1 MARRALAAGLAACLL
16 LGGCGFQLA
25 DTPGAATQIAQQA
38 LHVVGGSPEFR
49 QEFARTLHRI
59 DVAFA
64 PGRAEADLTVHL
76 EGPEEREQVI
86 AVSDAGLDAREYEI
100 GMHLTVRLQAPGS
113 EPAAAITLSRYRHWA
128 FDADDYLAA
137 DEERAVL
144 AEELRAELMEAL
156 LLLIQAQG

>member
-1 MARRALAAGLAACLL
+1 MAKRALAAGLAACLM

-25 DTPGAATQIAQQA
+25 DAPGVATRISQQT
-38 LHVVGGSPEFR
+38 LHVVGGSPAFR
-49 QEFARTLHRI
+49 QELSRTLHRI

-64 PGRAEADLTVHL
+64 SDSAGADLIVHL

-86 AVSDAGLDAREYEI
+86 AVSAAGLDAREYEI

-113 EPAAAITLSRYRHWA
+113 EPAKPVTLSRYRHWA
-128 FDADDYLAA
+128 FDVDDYLAA
-137 DEERAVL
+137 DEERIVL
-144 AEELRAELMEAL
+144 VEELRAELMEAL

>member
-1 MARRALAAGLAACLL
+1 MARRALAAGLAACLM

-25 DTPGAATQIAQQA
+25 DTPGAATRISQKT
-38 LHVVGGSPEFR
+38 LHVAGGSPEFR
-49 QEFARTLHRI
+49 HEFAQTLRRI

-64 PGRAEADLTVHL
+64 PGSAGADLIVHL

-86 AVSDAGLDAREYEI
+86 AVTDAGLDAREYEI

-113 EPAAAITLSRYRHWA
+113 EPAEAVTLSRYRHWV

-137 DEERAVL
+137 DEERIVL
-144 AEELRAELMEAL
+144 VEELRAELMEAL